1 MSIVITVSR
10 QLGSRGSYIATSVA
24 KKLNLRYIDRE
35 ILNRAAEMAGFPD
48 ESMVEELE
56 KRERIPGFL
65 ERIIDSMN
73 TMPAIPTIASATLR
87 EGYAYDEQ
95 VAALILQENLTRE
108 EALHHLAEQQRRV
121 EAGAAYGEL
130 IRRVILEYAQAGN
143 VLIAGRGGQVVLKDF
158 ANALHVRIHAPEELR
173 ILRLVERLGLD
184 QKEAERQIHQADK
197 ERVRYM
203 KHFYNAPWTI
213 RSLSLLVI
221 TRVRCRWTW
230 QHRSSSDT
238 APAPRPSVPA
248 ITRTRSAG
256 RLRWN
261 R

>member
-56 KRERIPGFL
+56 KQERVPSFL

-73 TMPAIPTIASATLR
+73 TMPTIPTIASATLR

-95 VAALILQENLTRE
+95 VAALILQDNLSRD
-108 EALHHLAEQQRRV
+108 EALHQLSERQRRV

-130 IRRVILEYAQAGN
+130 IRRVILEYAHMGN
-143 VLIAGRGGQVVLKDF
+143 VLIAGRGGQVVLRDF
-158 ANALHVRIHAPEELR
+158 ANALHVRIHAPDELR
-173 ILRLVERLGLD
+173 ILRLTERLGLD
-184 QKEAERQIHQADK
+184 QKEAERQVHQADK

-203 KHFYNAPWTI
+203 KHYYDAQWENPD
-213 RSLSLLVI
+213 LYHLVI
-221 TRVRCRWTW
+221 NTGKVSLDLATQIVC
-230 QHRSSSDT
+230 DT
-238 APAPRPSVPA
+238 AQRLARPIP
-248 ITRTRSAG
+248 
-256 RLRWN
+256 
-261 R
+261 

>member
-1 MSIVITVSR
+1 MTMSIVITVSR
-10 QLGSRGSYIATSVA
+10 QLGSRGSYIATSIA

-56 KRERIPGFL
+56 KREHIPGFL

-95 VAALILQENLTRE
+95 VAALILQDNLSRD
-108 EALHHLAEQQRRV
+108 EALHRLSEQQRRV
-121 EAGAAYGEL
+121 EAGTAYGEL
-130 IRRVILEYAQAGN
+130 IRRVILEYAQMGN
-143 VLIAGRGGQVVLKDF
+143 VIITGRGGQVVLRDF
-158 ANALHVRIHAPEELR
+158 PNALHVRIHAPESLR
-173 ILRLVERLGLD
+173 ILRLTERLGLD

-203 KHFYNAPWTI
+203 KHFYDAEWDNPD
-213 RSLSLLVI
+213 LYHLVI
-221 TRVRCRWTW
+221 NTGKVSLDLATQIIC
-230 QHRSSSDT
+230 DT
-238 APAPRPSVPA
+238 AQRLARPIP
-248 ITRTRSAG
+248 
-256 RLRWN
+256 
-261 R
+261 

>member
-10 QLGSRGSYIATSVA
+10 QLGSRGSYIATAVA

-56 KRERIPGFL
+56 KRERIPNFL

-95 VAALILQENLTRE
+95 VAALILQENLSRD
-108 EALHHLAEQQRRV
+108 EALHHLTEQQRRV

-130 IRRVILEYAQAGN
+130 IRRVILEYAQTGN
-143 VLIAGRGGQVVLKDF
+143 VIITGRGGQVVLKDF
-158 ANALHVRIHAPEELR
+158 ANALHVRIHTPEELR
-173 ILRLVERLGLD
+173 ILRLTERLGLD

-203 KHFYNAPWTI
+203 KHFYDAKWDDPD
-213 RSLSLLVI
+213 LYHLVI
-221 TRVRCRWTW
+221 NTGKVPADLATQIIC
-230 QHRSSSDT
+230 DT
-238 APAPRPSVPA
+238 AQRLARPVP
-248 ITRTRSAG
+248 
-256 RLRWN
+256 
-261 R
+261 

>member
-1 MSIVITVSR
+1 
-10 QLGSRGSYIATSVA
+10 
-24 KKLNLRYIDRE
+24 
-35 ILNRAAEMAGFPD
+35 
-48 ESMVEELE
+48 
-56 KRERIPGFL
+56 
-65 ERIIDSMN
+65 
-73 TMPAIPTIASATLR
+73 
-87 EGYAYDEQ
+87 
-95 VAALILQENLTRE
+95 LILQENLTRE

-203 KHFYNAPWTI
+203 KHFYNAPWDDPDFYH
-213 RSLSLLVI
+213 LVI
-221 TRVRCRWTW
+221 NTGKVSLDLATQVIC
-230 QHRSSSDT
+230 DT
-238 APAPRPSVPA
+238 AQRLARPVP
-248 ITRTRSAG
+248 
-256 RLRWN
+256 
-261 R
+261 

>member
-1 MSIVITVSR
+1 MSTVITISR
-10 QLGSRGSYIATSVA
+10 QLGSRGSYIATAVA

-35 ILNRAAEMAGFPD
+35 MLNRAAEMAGFPD

-95 VAALILQENLTRE
+95 VAALILQDHLSRD
-108 EALHHLAEQQRRV
+108 EALQQLTEQQRRV

-130 IRRVILEYAQAGN
+130 IRRVILEYAQIGD
-143 VLIAGRGGQVVLKDF
+143 VIIVGRGGQVVLKGF
-158 ANALHVRIHAPEELR
+158 ANVLHVRTQAPEELR
-173 ILRLVERLGLD
+173 ILRLTERLGLD

-197 ERVRYM
+197 ERMRYM
-203 KHFYNAPWTI
+203 KHFYNVKWDDPD
-213 RSLSLLVI
+213 LYHLVI
-221 TRVRCRWTW
+221 NTGKVSADLATQIIC
-230 QHRSSSDT
+230 DT
-238 APAPRPSVPA
+238 AQ
-248 ITRTRSAG
+248 
-256 RLRWN
+256 RLAHPML
-261 R
+261 

>member
-1 MSIVITVSR
+1 MSIVITISR
-10 QLGSRGSYIATSVA
+10 QLGSRGSYIATAVA

-56 KRERIPGFL
+56 KREHVPGFL

-95 VAALILQENLTRE
+95 VASLILQDNLSRD
-108 EALHHLAEQQRRV
+108 EALHRLTEQQRRV
-121 EAGAAYGEL
+121 EAGTAYGEL
-130 IRRVILEYAQAGN
+130 IRRVIVEYAQMGN

-158 ANALHVRIHAPEELR
+158 SNALHVRIHAPESLR
-173 ILRLVERLGLD
+173 ILRLTERLGLD
-184 QKEAERQIHQADK
+184 QKEAERQINQADK

-203 KHFYNAPWTI
+203 KHFYDAEWDNPDLYHLLINTGKI
-213 RSLSLLVI
+213 SLDLATQIV
-221 TRVRCRWTW
+221 C
-230 QHRSSSDT
+230 DT
-238 APAPRPSVPA
+238 AQRLARPIP
-248 ITRTRSAG
+248 
-256 RLRWN
+256 
-261 R
+261 

>member
-10 QLGSRGSYIATSVA
+10 QLGSRGSYIATAVA

-73 TMPAIPTIASATLR
+73 AMPAIPTIASATLR

-95 VAALILQENLTRE
+95 VAALILQENLNRE
-108 EALHHLAEQQRRV
+108 EALRHLTEQQRRV

-143 VLIAGRGGQVVLKDF
+143 VLIAGRGGQVTLKDF
-158 ANALHVRIHAPEELR
+158 ANALHVRIHAPEDLR

-203 KHFYNAPWTI
+203 KHFYDAKWDDPD
-213 RSLSLLVI
+213 LYHLVI
-221 TRVRCRWTW
+221 NTGKVSLDLATQLIC
-230 QHRSSSDT
+230 DT
-238 APAPRPSVPA
+238 AQRLARPVP
-248 ITRTRSAG
+248 
-256 RLRWN
+256 
-261 R
+261 